1 MNNLKKKIF
10 TGIAFLGL
18 TSLLL
23 PVSCQKEYMASKK
36 YNFSNNKEYKIDT
49 NKKYGFDITKTYTAE
64 SSIKKKQ
71 NFFSS
76 QDIT

>member
-1 MNNLKKKIF
+1 
-10 TGIAFLGL
+10 
-18 TSLLL
+18 
-23 PVSCQKEYMASKK
+23 MASKK